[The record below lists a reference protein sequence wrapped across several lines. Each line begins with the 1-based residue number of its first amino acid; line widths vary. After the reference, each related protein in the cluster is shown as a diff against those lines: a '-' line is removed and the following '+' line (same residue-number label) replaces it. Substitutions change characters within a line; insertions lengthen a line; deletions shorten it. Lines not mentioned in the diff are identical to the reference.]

1 MKKFKLIFAV
11 LFSNF
16 LFSNQDVDIDSPE
29 GWGMAFMTTSA
40 QKSGAN
46 ATSLSRFW

>member
-16 LFSNQDVDIDSPE
+16 LFSNQEVDLDSPE
-29 GWGMAFMTTSA
+29 GWGMAYDNFSA
-40 QKSGAN
+40 KSGAN